1 MGDWTLYVVAG
12 LLIVF
17 VVFPVLVYVLLS
29 WLFRELWR

>member
-1 MGDWTLYVVAG
+1 MGDWTLYIVAG

-17 VVFPVLVYVLLS
+17 VVIPVLAYVFLS

>member
-12 LLIVF
+12 LLITF
-17 VVFPVLVYVLLS
+17 VVIPVIVFAVLH